1 MHFFIFSK
9 GDIDPRF
16 QNNVDFAAQ
25 FCCPRSSSSVP
36 SLEVSQ
42 DHYLVCLVGRR
53 RQLVGGGGF
62 ISGEGFPP
70 TPTRRSSEKLWTKVP
85 RKRPQQYSLRE
96 AIRTLEVLAVEGR
109 ALGKVFRWTPPTSKV
124 WADATPGVSFAP
136 PVACFLDEH
145 CF

>member
-1 MHFFIFSK
+1 MSILQHNFVVHDLLLQSPPWK
-9 GDIDPRF
+9 SPRITIW
-16 QNNVDFAAQ
+16 FAWSA
-25 FCCPRSSSSVP
+25 
-36 SLEVSQ
+36 EGVSWW
-42 DHYLVCLVGRR
+42 
-53 RQLVGGGGF
+53 GGGF

-136 PVACFLDEH
+136 PVACFLDDH